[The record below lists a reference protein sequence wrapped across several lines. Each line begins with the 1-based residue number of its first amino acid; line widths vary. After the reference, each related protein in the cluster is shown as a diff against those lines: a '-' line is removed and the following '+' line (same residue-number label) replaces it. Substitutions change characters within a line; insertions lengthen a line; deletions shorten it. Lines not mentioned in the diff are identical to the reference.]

1 MGKGPTKEGSS
12 KKFAGIDIPSGLT
25 PANFFNLYLT
35 TWIMGC
41 LMALPAVIQP
51 VFLKETIGIPE
62 ELAGSINSGLQ
73 NMSQIATLLLI
84 GLVGVASDKYGRR
97 ILVIAGF
104 ILCSVFYVLFGHSR
118 IINLV
123 LGLDSVGGQLFL
135 ILVIRFVIG
144 IGMVLSHPQ
153 FVTMVVDY
161 TSEKSRGKGMALNA
175 IMMSLGALTVY
186 GIFTQLAAKIGI
198 LGILYVGGFL
208 GLLGTLVAKLGL
220 KDRMPKDKIKKAGV
234 REFYH
239 VVSKS
244 FTLKVSYV
252 AAFVSRAD
260 LVIPST
266 LLIVWMVSVA
276 GKFGYTPIEATVRGG
291 MFLMV
296 GRLFS
301 IISFSVLGVMLD
313 RIGRIPV
320 LIITLLFAG
329 IGYFL
334 MATTENPFSNM
345 MFIYVCLMGLGKNG
359 AIVATNTLASDAA
372 PESMR
377 GSVLGGLNTMGTL
390 GIILFLQLCGYL
402 FDNISCQSPFLLKG
416 TFDILLGI
424 WVWTA
429 KDRLSASSRTKKT
442 PP

>member
-1 MGKGPTKEGSS
+1 
-12 KKFAGIDIPSGLT
+12 
-25 PANFFNLYLT
+25 
-35 TWIMGC
+35 
-41 LMALPAVIQP
+41 
-51 VFLKETIGIPE
+51 
-62 ELAGSINSGLQ
+62 
-73 NMSQIATLLLI
+73 
-84 GLVGVASDKYGRR
+84 
-97 ILVIAGF
+97 
-104 ILCSVFYVLFGHSR
+104 
-118 IINLV
+118 
-123 LGLDSVGGQLFL
+123 
-135 ILVIRFVIG
+135 
-144 IGMVLSHPQ
+144 
-153 FVTMVVDY
+153 
-161 TSEKSRGKGMALNA
+161 MALNA

-186 GIFTQLAAKIGI
+186 GICTQLAAKIGI

-234 REFYH
+234 REIYH

-329 IGYFL
+329 TGYFL

-345 MFIYVCLMGLGKNG
+345 MFIYVCLLGLGKNG

-390 GIILFLQLCGYL
+390 GIILLSESL
-402 FDNISCQSPFLLKG
+402 PAKG
-416 TFDILLGI
+416 NF
-424 WVWTA
+424 
-429 KDRLSASSRTKKT
+429 
-442 PP
+442 